1 MHSKIQAW
9 VGLTGGIGSGKS
21 YVGNLLQHM
30 GYPVFQSDVIAKGL
44 LHDDIQVRDA
54 IIHLLG
60 EEILDNQG
68 EIEKNK
74 LSKILFNRK
83 EIRLKIN
90 EIIHP
95 VVRAKF
101 IEWSAKQSSTLV
113 FNEAAI
119 LYETGA
125 FKNFDAMVLVTAPM
139 SMRLKRI
146 MLRDKCTEEL
156 AQARINA
163 QWTDD
168 QKLAFQPHL
177 IVNDETSPLLIQIE
191 EVLKMLGEDS

>member
-1 MHSKIQAW
+1 MHSKIQAL

-21 YVGNLLQHM
+21 YVGNILQHM
-30 GYPVFQSDVIAKGL
+30 GYPVFQSDAIAKGL
-44 LHDDIQVRDA
+44 LHDEIQVRDA

-60 EEILDNQG
+60 EDILDNQG

-101 IEWSAKQSSTLV
+101 IEWSAKQSCTLV

-146 MLRDKCTEEL
+146 MVRDKCTEKL

-177 IVNDETSPLLIQIE
+177 IVNDETFPLLIQIE
-191 EVLKMLGEDS
+191 EVLKMLGEDF

>member
-1 MHSKIQAW
+1 MHSKIQAL

-21 YVGNLLQHM
+21 YVGNILQHM
-30 GYPVFQSDVIAKGL
+30 GYPVFQSDAIAKGL
-44 LHDDIQVRDA
+44 LHDEIQVRDA

-146 MLRDKCTEEL
+146 VLRDKCTEEL

-191 EVLKMLGEDS
+191 EVLKMLGEDF

>member
-1 MHSKIQAW
+1 MHSKIQAL

-21 YVGNLLQHM
+21 YVGNILQHM
-30 GYPVFQSDVIAKGL
+30 GYPVFQSDAIAKGL

-54 IIHLLG
+54 IIQLLG

-119 LYETGA
+119 LYE
-125 FKNFDAMVLVTAPM
+125 VLPDVVDNSKPVPSFAIFANLVP
-139 SMRLKRI
+139 
-146 MLRDKCTEEL
+146 CEE
-156 AQARINA
+156 
-163 QWTDD
+163 
-168 QKLAFQPHL
+168 K
-177 IVNDETSPLLIQIE
+177 
-191 EVLKMLGEDS
+191 

>member
-1 MHSKIQAW
+1 MHSKIQAL

-21 YVGNLLQHM
+21 YVGNILQHM
-30 GYPVFQSDVIAKGL
+30 GYPVFQSDAIAKGL

-54 IIHLLG
+54 IIQLLG

-139 SMRLKRI
+139 SMRIKRI

-168 QKLAFQPHL
+168 QKLAYQPHQ

-191 EVLKMLGEDS
+191 EVLKMLGEDL

>member
-1 MHSKIQAW
+1 MHSKIQAL

-21 YVGNLLQHM
+21 YVGNILQHM
-30 GYPVFQSDVIAKGL
+30 GYPVFQSDAIAKGI
-44 LHDDIQVRDA
+44 LHDEIQVRDA

-95 VVRAKF
+95 LVRAKF

-156 AQARINA
+156 AQARMNA

-191 EVLKMLGEDS
+191 EVLKMLGEDF

>member
-1 MHSKIQAW
+1 M
-9 VGLTGGIGSGKS
+9 
-21 YVGNLLQHM
+21 
-30 GYPVFQSDVIAKGL
+30 
-44 LHDDIQVRDA
+44 
-54 IIHLLG
+54 G

-83 EIRLKIN
+83 EIRFKIN